1 MVMLLPALSMTAAPV
16 DPLAAGETAS
26 HFVATRGSGA
36 NIKIKGATHAAMRL
50 AYRQPSTALPE
61 AADYYVFDTGGSFVI
76 VAGDDRARAVLAYGD
91 GMPDMASLPCN
102 LHWMLDHYTEQ
113 MEWLH
118 THPAAR
124 VEPQFTSATV
134 VEPLLP
140 CTWSQGT
147 PYYDQCPVYHGE
159 HCATG
164 CIATAMAQVMYYWK
178 FPDTLPA
185 LPAYTSIIYHIY
197 VPALPGTTLDWDS
210 MLDGYHFQN
219 YTPAQGEAV
228 ATLMRYCGQ
237 CSSMD
242 YGTDG
247 SGTGSWNQMVAMQVF
262 GYNLSAQSLHRD
274 DYGTDEWNALMLED
288 LTEGIPILYTG
299 YGEDAGHAYV
309 VDGFDG
315 SMYHINWGW
324 EGTGNGYFALDAFTV
339 GNWDF
344 SFAQQMQH
352 RLFPEVYSGCSDLE
366 VDGVFYKVD
375 GHEATVTYGTPTFMS
390 YEGRVDVPAQV
401 TADGVTYD
409 VTAIGNNAFR
419 NCRQLTGITLPSTV
433 RRIGKYAFK
442 DCVGLSSVTV
452 PGNVAIID
460 YAAFQG
466 CTGLSS
472 LALNDGLEEIGYY
485 AFQDCQ
491 SLKRLTIPGSVK
503 AIGDF
508 AFISCNGLTALTV
521 NNIPEIAVDEFDG
534 DGCEIGYAAFAKCTA
549 LREASLGDGVVGI
562 GESAFYGCTRLQQ
575 VNMGVTMDHIADLAF
590 NGCTSLARI
599 ICKPELPPLLAG
611 ADCFDESHYAQVT
624 VAVPGFARD
633 NYICD
638 DLWTRFSRI
647 VNIEDVVVIPGDVNG
662 DSEVS
667 IADVN
672 AVLAMILSGSIESPG
687 DVNDDGEVNVA
698 DVNALVDIILGQ

>member
-1 MVMLLPALSMTAAPV
+1 MMLPALPMAAAPV
-16 DPLAAGETAS
+16 DALDAREAAS
-26 HFVATRGSGA
+26 RLVAAQGCGGSS
-36 NIKIKGATHAAMRL
+36 KIKAENPAALRL

-61 AADYYVFDTGGSFVI
+61 AADYYVFDTGGGFVI

-91 GMPDMASLPCN
+91 GMPDMAALPCN
-102 LHWMLDHYTEQ
+102 LHWMLDHYAKQ

-118 THPAAR
+118 THQAAR
-124 VEPQFTSATV
+124 VKPQFTATTV

-185 LPAYTSIIYHIY
+185 LPAYTTIINKIH
-197 VPALPGTTLDWDS
+197 VPALPGTALDWDN
-210 MLDGYHFQN
+210 MLDGYVYQN

-228 ATLMRYCGQ
+228 ARLMRYCGQ
-237 CSSMD
+237 GTTME

-247 SGTGSWNQMVAMQVF
+247 SGSGAWNQLVAMQVF
-262 GYNLSAQSLHRD
+262 GYNLSAQSLYRD

-299 YGEDAGHAYV
+299 YGDEGGHAYV

-324 EGTGNGYFALDAFTV
+324 EGSGNGYFALDAFTV
-339 GNWDF
+339 GHWDF

-375 GHEATVTYGTPTFMS
+375 GHEATVTYGTPTFQS
-390 YEGRVDVPAQV
+390 YEGRVDIPARV
-401 TADGVTYD
+401 SAGGVTYD

-419 NCRQLTGITLPSTV
+419 NCRQLTSVTLPPTIQC
-433 RRIGKYAFK
+433 IGKYAFK
-442 DCVGLSSVTV
+442 DCVGLSSVNI
-452 PGNVAIID
+452 PGSVAMID

-466 CTGLSS
+466 CINLSS
-472 LALNDGLEEIGYY
+472 LTLNDGLEEIGYY
-485 AFQDCQ
+485 AFQDCR
-491 SLKRLTIPGSVK
+491 SLKRLTIPGGVK
-503 AIGDF
+503 AIGDG
-508 AFISCNGLTALTV
+508 AFISCSGLTDLTI
-521 NNIPEIAVDEFDG
+521 NNDPDIDIDDFDG
-534 DGCEIGYAAFAKCTA
+534 EGCEIGYAAFADCRALTTA
-549 LREASLGDGVVGI
+549 TLGDGVVGI
-562 GESAFYGCTRLQQ
+562 GESAFYRCSRLQQ
-575 VNMGVTMDHIADLAF
+575 VTMGLTMDHIASFAF
-590 NGCTSLARI
+590 NGCASLSRI
-599 ICKPELPPLLAG
+599 ISKPELPPLLAG
-611 ADCFDESHYAQVT
+611 ADCFDDAHYAQVT
-624 VAVPGFARD
+624 VAVPAFARE

-638 DLWTRFSRI
+638 ELWTRFSRI
-647 VNIEDVVVIPGDVNG
+647 VNIEDIVVIPGDVNG

-672 AVLAMILSGSIESPG
+672 AVLAMILSGSVESPG
-687 DVNDDGEVNVA
+687 DVNGDGEVNVA
-698 DVNALVDIILGQ
+698 DVNALVDIILGL

>member
-1 MVMLLPALSMTAAPV
+1 MMLSALPMAAAPV
-16 DPLAAGETAS
+16 DALAAREAAS
-26 HFVATRGSGA
+26 RLVAAQGSGGSS
-36 NIKIKGATHAAMRL
+36 KIKAVNPAALRL
-50 AYRQPSTALPE
+50 AYRRPSAALPE
-61 AADYYVFDTGGSFVI
+61 AADYYVFDTGGGFVI
-76 VAGDDRARAVLAYGD
+76 VAGDDRAQAVLAYGD
-91 GMPDMASLPCN
+91 GLPDMAALPCN
-102 LHWMLDHYTEQ
+102 LHWMLDHYAKQ

-124 VEPQFTSATV
+124 VEPQFTATTV

-178 FPDTLPA
+178 FPDTLPE
-185 LPAYTSIIYHIY
+185 LPAYTTIINKIY
-197 VPALPGTTLDWDS
+197 VPALSGTTLDWDN
-210 MLDGYHFQN
+210 MLDGYAYQN

-237 CSSMD
+237 GSTME

-247 SGTGSWNQMVAMQVF
+247 SGSGAWNQLVAMQVF

-274 DYGTDEWNALMLED
+274 DYGADEWNALMLED

-299 YGEDAGHAYV
+299 YGDEGGHAYV

-324 EGTGNGYFALDAFTV
+324 EGSGNGYFALDAFIV
-339 GNWDF
+339 GHWDF

-352 RLFPEVYSGCSDLE
+352 RLYPEVYSGCSDLE

-375 GHEATVTYGTPTFMS
+375 GHEATVTYGTPTFKS
-390 YEGRVDVPAQV
+390 YEGRVDIPAQV
-401 TADGVTYD
+401 TAGGVTYD

-419 NCRQLTGITLPSTV
+419 NCRQLTSVTLPSTIS
-433 RRIGKYAFK
+433 RIGKYAFK
-442 DCVGLSSVTV
+442 DCVGLSSVNV
-452 PGNVAIID
+452 PGSVALID

-466 CTGLSS
+466 CISLSS
-472 LALNDGLEEIGYY
+472 LTLNDGLEEIGYY
-485 AFQDCQ
+485 AFRDCR

-503 AIGDF
+503 AIGDG
-508 AFISCNGLTALTV
+508 AFISCNGLTDLTI
-521 NNIPEIAVDEFDG
+521 NNDPDIDIDDFDG
-534 DGCEIGYAAFAKCTA
+534 EGCEIGYAAFADCWA

-562 GESAFYGCTRLQQ
+562 GESAFYRCGHLQQ
-575 VNMGVTMDHIADLAF
+575 VTMGQTMDHIDSLAF
-590 NGCTSLARI
+590 RNCPSLTQLI
-599 ICKPELPPLLAG
+599 VKPELPPLLAG
-611 ADCFDESHYAQVT
+611 VNCFDEGHYGAVT
-624 VAVPGFARD
+624 VAVPAFARD
-633 NYICD
+633 NYVCD
-638 DLWTRFSRI
+638 ELWTRFSRI
-647 VNIEDVVVIPGDVNG
+647 VNIEDIVVIPGDVNG
-662 DSEVS
+662 DREVS

-672 AVLAMILSGSIESPG
+672 AVLDMILSGSVETPG
-687 DVNDDGEVNVA
+687 DVNCDGEVNIA
-698 DVNALVDIILGQ
+698 DVNALTDIILGQ